1 MTFKSLVTSGRLML
15 VAVSTLSVCGVMLS
29 GQAVSVASISGQVM
43 DSTGA
48 AVRNAQVS
56 MTQTETHFI
65 RATST
70 DAQGAYTLSNLPVG
84 PYVLGVTASGF
95 KKHEDR
101 GIVLQVGSNVQINVA
116 MEVGAATESVEVTSE
131 AEGMVETGSNSI
143 AQVINQQQIVDL
155 PLNGRQA
162 TQLILISGA
171 SEPAPSSNM
180 ISSKNYP
187 SSVAISVAGSQG
199 NGTNYVLDG
208 GDNNDS
214 FSNVNL
220 PFPFPDALQEFSVDT
235 SVLPARNGLHPGG
248 MVNVVTKSGTN
259 ELHGTLFEFLRNG
272 AFNARNYFAT
282 LPDTERRNQFGGTA
296 GGPIRKDKLF
306 FFAGYQGTRT
316 TLPLVTTSFV
326 PTPAALTGDFSALES
341 ASCQSNGVAR
351 TIINP
356 TTKLPYAGAQVNPST
371 FDPAAVSIMKNL
383 PVTTNS
389 CGKITYNIPTLGN
402 EDQVIGRSDWNRSQ
416 KQALFARYF
425 IADWRAPAAFLPT
438 NLLVATNPGI
448 LERSQTFTI
457 GDTYTFSP
465 RLLNSFHFTFDRLR
479 DNRGPAPSTPNAAS
493 YGVKMYDY
501 DSVGMQLTVSN
512 GFSTSC
518 GTCAPGYF
526 DRNTFQEADDVD
538 WMLGKHQLAFGVN
551 IMRADQNLDS
561 HYNSNGIFSFNGQF
575 TNDPLLDFLLG
586 DMNSFGQ
593 SRSQINV
600 YRQTIPG
607 LYVQDTYKINS
618 RLLVNAGVRW
628 EPMLYPQDLFARG
641 NTFSAQGFASNLKS
655 TKYVNAPAGM
665 LFYGDPGVPR
675 SFTNNRTLNFSPR
688 LGLIVNPHGNGID
701 TIRMGGGILY
711 DTPEEYYSERL
722 TTNSPYGTQIT
733 LTSPGPLSNPW
744 STYAGGNPYPLPYPP
759 APTDAFPVAGTYAF
773 IPLNLKTPYMVQWNA
788 SYERQIAKEW
798 LLTVGYLGNKTTHL
812 WLSDDINPSVYIPG
826 TCGSSACS
834 TTKNTAQRR
843 VLYLQNAAQGQYYGQ
858 VIVTDQ
864 GANATYNG
872 LLTSIQHRMSKGFTL
887 LANYTFSHC
896 ISDGDFQGNVGNAQ
910 YQEQALPAGRNADR
924 GNCDFDIR
932 HLVNV
937 SFVGISPAFGNAL
950 VSHIVR
956 GWQFAPLLRV
966 ASGLPVNVKT
976 GTDNSLTGDGLDRPN
991 VVPGVS
997 RYASSLGTNH
1007 QWFNPAAVTANALGT
1022 FGNLSRD
1029 AYLARAQFNLDLSG
1043 SRSFP
1048 IIKERYQLEVRVDAF
1063 NSINHP
1069 NYLSPVA
1076 TVSSS
1081 TYGRIT
1087 SANDPRILQFS
1098 MKLHY

>member
-1 MTFKSLVTSGRLML
+1 MMFKSHVARGFLVVVLTSLFSLCDLQMH
-15 VAVSTLSVCGVMLS
+15 
-29 GQAVSVASISGQVM
+29 GQAVSVAQISGQVV

-48 AVRNAQVS
+48 AVRNAEVG
-56 MTQTETHFI
+56 MVQTETHYT
-65 RATST
+65 RDTMT
-70 DAQGAYTLSNLPVG
+70 DAQGSYTLPNLPVG
-84 PYVLGVTASGF
+84 PYLLVVTANGF
-95 KKHEDR
+95 RKYEKK
-101 GIVLQVGSNVQINVA
+101 GIVLQVGSNVQINAA
-116 MEVGAATESVEVTSE
+116 MQVGTATESVEVTSE
-131 AEGMVETGSNSI
+131 AEGLVETGSNSI
-143 AQVINQQQIVDL
+143 AQVINQEQIVQL

-162 TQLILISGA
+162 TQLILVSGA
-171 SEPAPSSNM
+171 STNVPSSNM

-259 ELHGTLFEFLRNG
+259 QFHGTLFEFLRNG
-272 AFNARNYFAT
+272 KFNARNYFAT

-316 TLPLVTTSFV
+316 TLPLVTTAFV
-326 PTPAALTGDFSALES
+326 PTAAALNGDFSALES
-341 ASCQSNGVAR
+341 ASCQSNNVAR

-356 TTKLPYAGAQVNPST
+356 VTKLPYVGAQVPTTS
-371 FDPAAVSIMKNL
+371 FDPAAVNIMKNM
-383 PVTTNS
+383 PTTTNS
-389 CGKITYNIPTLGN
+389 CGKVTYNIPTLGN
-402 EDQVIGRSDWNRSQ
+402 EDQVIGRADWNPSQ
-416 KQALFARYF
+416 KHSLFARYF
-425 IADWRAPAAFLPT
+425 IVDWRAPAAFFPT

-457 GDTYTFSP
+457 GDTYTITP
-465 RLLNSFHFTFDRLR
+465 HLLNSVHFTFNRLR
-479 DNRGPAPSTPNAAS
+479 DNRGPAPKTPNAVS
-493 YGVKMYDY
+493 YGVKMFNY

-512 GFSTSC
+512 GFATAC

-538 WMLGKHQLAFGVN
+538 WMLGKHQIAFGVN
-551 IMRADQNLDS
+551 IIRADQNLDS
-561 HYNSNGIFSFNGQF
+561 HFNSNGLFSFNGQF

-600 YRQTIPG
+600 YRQTTPG
-607 LYVQDTYKINS
+607 LYVQDSYRVNS
-618 RLLVNAGVRW
+618 RLLINGGLRW

-641 NTFSAQGFASNLKS
+641 NTFTMQDFAANKKS
-655 TKYVNAPAGM
+655 TVYVNAPAGM
-665 LFYGDPGVPR
+665 LFFGDPGVPR
-675 SFTNNRTLNFSPR
+675 SFTNDRKMNFSPR
-688 LGLIVNPHGNGID
+688 LGLIVNPHGNGMD
-701 TIRMGGGILY
+701 TIRVGGGLLY

-733 LTSPGPLSNPW
+733 LTNPGPLSNPW
-744 STYAGGNPYPLPYPP
+744 TTYAGGNPYPLPYPP
-759 APTDAFPVAGTYAF
+759 ASTDAFPIGGTYAF
-773 IPLNLKTPYMVQWNA
+773 IPLDLKTPYMVQWNA
-788 SYERQIAKEW
+788 SYERQIAKDW

-812 WLSDDINPSVYIPG
+812 WLSLDLNPSVFIPG

-858 VIVTDQ
+858 VVVTDQ
-864 GANATYNG
+864 GVNANYNG
-872 LLTSIQHRMSKGFTL
+872 LLTSIQHRLSHGYNL
-887 LANYTFSHC
+887 LANYTYSHC
-896 ISDGDFQGNVGNAQ
+896 ISDGDFQGNVGNVQ
-910 YQEQALPAGRNADR
+910 YQNQAIPAGRNADR

-937 SFVGISPAFGNAL
+937 SFVGISPGFGNPL
-950 VSHIVR
+950 VGRIVR

-966 ASGLPVNVKT
+966 ASGLPVIVKT
-976 GTDNSLTGDGLDRPN
+976 GTDNSLTGDGMDRPDA
-991 VVPGVS
+991 VSGVA
-997 RYASSLGTNH
+997 RYASSLGPNH
-1007 QWFNPAAVTANALGT
+1007 QWLNPAAVKANGLGT

-1029 AYLARAQFNLDLSG
+1029 AYRAPAQFNLDLSLG
-1043 SRSFP
+1043 RSFP
-1048 IIKERYQLEVRVDAF
+1048 IFRERYQMEVRADAF

-1069 NYLSPVA
+1069 NYLLPSA
-1076 TVSSS
+1076 TQTSSS
-1081 TYGRIT
+1081 YGRIT
-1087 SANDPRILQFS
+1087 SANDPRIFQFS